1 MICSRRLYKGNSYEI
16 CLPLADSG
24 VTLARFYT
32 AGDVIIE
39 KEPEISGDSMCFSFT
54 EEEIASLPDGV
65 LRYELVTEYET
76 TDTNSPYVIV
86 TPADYSGSTLEDM
99 LEDAY
104 DSGYTAG
111 QEDCSG
117 ETKDI
122 DFKYP
127 TNGYPL
133 PSGGG
138 ETYAVLLSTGC
149 TIDPNRLRKSEW
161 GDIPCYVGIHSSGDT
176 FYATIGTS
184 QANPV
189 AITRTGYVSC
199 TFYDTD
205 GNSYPGKTFFF
216 GQLPGSSD
224 TRYDSGYTDGY
235 ESGYT
240 DASEACNQDLIANL
254 NGDYYVIP
262 EGTYRVRDAAFANT
276 SMSSIT
282 IPSSVLEIKGSA
294 FAGSGLISIDVPD
307 TVTDFS
313 DGRIFADCRNLQN
326 AKLPNGVSALSSTFV
341 NCLSL
346 TGVTLPSG
354 LTTLGQSVFEYC
366 QSLSSITLPDSLTS
380 IGYRCF
386 LAAKALEEITIPSGV
401 TTMGNMMFYG
411 CESLRSVYFLSST
424 PPSIEYSTLTA
435 GCTIYV
441 PCDAV
446 NAYKTAWRDIRP
458 GIENQ
463 IQPNPDCGE

>member
-39 KEPEISGDSMCFSFT
+39 KVPEITGDSMCFSFT

-86 TPADYSGSTLEDM
+86 TPGDYSGSTLEDM
-99 LEDAY
+99 LAEAF
-104 DSGYTAG
+104 DSGLTA
-111 QEDCSG
+111 CSG
-117 ETKDI
+117 S
-122 DFKYP
+122 
-127 TNGYPL
+127 N
-133 PSGGG
+133 
-138 ETYAVLLSTGC
+138 A
-149 TIDPNRLRKSEW
+149 
-161 GDIPCYVGIHSSGDT
+161 
-176 FYATIGTS
+176 
-184 QANPV
+184 
-189 AITRTGYVSC
+189 
-199 TFYDTD
+199 
-205 GNSYPGKTFFF
+205 
-216 GQLPGSSD
+216 
-224 TRYDSGYTDGY
+224 
-235 ESGYT
+235 
-240 DASEACNQDLIANL
+240 DLIANL

-313 DGRIFADCRNLQN
+313 SGRIFADCRNLQN
-326 AKLPNGVSALSSTFV
+326 AKLPNGVSALNSTFV

-366 QSLSSITLPDSLTS
+366 QSLSSITLPDSITS

-386 LAAKALEEITIPSGV
+386 FAAKALSEITIPENV
-401 TTMGNMMFYG
+401 TEIGNMAFYA
-411 CESLRSVYFLSST
+411 CENLRTLYFLGST
-424 PPSIEYSTLTA
+424 PPSVGSSTLP
-435 GCTIYV
+435 GVLEHIYV
-441 PCDAV
+441 PCGYV
-446 NAYKTAWRDIRP
+446 NAYKTALPSFINV
-458 GIENQ
+458 IEE
-463 IQPNPDCGE
+463 NPECGE